1 MWAACTSFVGRISEE
16 TDESK
21 RLALRLPWWSSG
33 WDSKLPTHGEQVP
46 SRVGELR
53 SHITGAQD
61 QRKKKLALIPRKGN
75 WNLHMQGPITFG
87 RNATCLWNFRMKQQ
101 WCSCPVPFLAGG
113 EEHACIALGFKAAV
127 HSSGR
132 QGHKGGPDVMVFN
145 WSKPKDGLWL
155 ERKVKNNAFPMSR
168 MFQNLLNPLYWIRMV
183 TWTCARLS
191 LLVGVLVGCH
201 GESLRGG
208 PGTDLGKATW
218 GQRQVSQGWAP
229 CRCSWLPIMGEESL

>member
-1 MWAACTSFVGRISEE
+1 MYKHTQHTCIHSCTWAACTSFVGCISEE

-53 SHITGAQD
+53 SHIMGGAWSE
-61 QRKKKLALIPRKGN
+61 KKRKLALIPRMGN
-75 WNLHMQGPITFG
+75 WNLHMPGPITFG
-87 RNATCLWNFRMKQQ
+87 RNATCLWNFKMKQQ

-155 ERKVKNNAFPMSR
+155 ERKVKNSAFPMSR
-168 MFQNLLNPLYWIRMV
+168 MSQNLLNPLYWHQDGHLDLCQALAIGGS
-183 TWTCARLS
+183 AGELS
-191 LLVGVLVGCH
+191 WRIAEG
-201 GESLRGG
+201 R
-208 PGTDLGKATW
+208 PRDKLG
-218 GQRQVSQGWAP
+218 
-229 CRCSWLPIMGEESL
+229 